1 MINEA
6 LAEDV
11 WREQRKKRCDDT
23 TAAATPEPEPAA
35 SAARD
40 SRESPI
46 EPDLNPKRRLLM
58 KSASSIAS
66 SSGQQRVKRSV
77 TDIEAE
83 MQTGDPLEMA
93 LVKAQRCPEHRQQ
106 TPDEEFSEFSASRS
120 HHMRSS

>member
-11 WREQRKKRCDDT
+11 QREQRKKKCDDT

-58 KSASSIAS
+58 KSASSTAS

-77 TDIEAE
+77 TDTEAE
-83 MQTGDPLEMA
+83 MQTGDPLEMGTGESTTLPRA
-93 LVKAQRCPEHRQQ
+93 P
-106 TPDEEFSEFSASRS
+106 SANTR
-120 HHMRSS
+120 RIIF